1 MFTGGMSQGIINGL
15 EATQVSADR
24 AEMIRSR
31 KLDNEKKEAEEL
43 QEAIEKAN
51 LASADNKDRLAD
63 LKKNQMQATP

>member
-31 KLDNEKKEAEEL
+31 KLDNEKKEAEDDDWG
-43 QEAIEKAN
+43 AIPAFLRRSKV
-51 LASADNKDRLAD
+51 K
-63 LKKNQMQATP
+63 